1 MRLFHEPS
9 NAFSESDRAEL
20 ARKVAFTNF
29 SRLRAISGVVACG
42 AAGQLFFFGY
52 MNMLAL
58 PQGPNPFAL
67 SAFVWNFCW
76 SVAFIVYSTRRG
88 LCGPEEL
95 RRPDVRAMH
104 TCILALFAGIGV
116 IFAFGIYRLNNPI
129 HYTLFMIGCGALL
142 TFPNRVVLTGCSIAY
157 LYFLSVVVWLQ
168 PDRNRLGENVL
179 LGGAVTVM
187 AWIGARVVM
196 ETHVREFLAAKTIER
211 QRAQLAVQTV
221 ELSDRLVEIN
231 EAKTEVEARNLQLA
245 RLNRELKT
253 ANQLKDDLLGIAA
266 HDLRG
271 PLGTIK
277 GFAGIL
283 KRETDPESRPAG
295 FIREIEQASVSMLHL
310 VEQLL
315 ETARLEG
322 GIEVSARPVEVSRV
336 IETAVAE
343 SLPAAERK
351 NQRILAAAAPV
362 EVRADAALLG
372 EVLRNLIENALK
384 FSPPETTVR
393 VIAELAGEVVRL
405 IVSDEG
411 PGLSESDRAGLFEKF
426 RKLSAR
432 PTGGEPSSGLGL
444 WIVRQLVE
452 LQNGRVFAENNP
464 EQGCSFIIELPP
476 GNMAEPIF
484 AGTEKKKAVA
494 GQPLYR

>member
-1 MRLFHEPS
+1 MPLFHEPADS
-9 NAFSESDRAEL
+9 FPESDRAEL

-29 SRLRAISGVVACG
+29 SRFRAISGVVACG
-42 AAGQLFFFGY
+42 ATGQLYFFGY
-52 MNMLAL
+52 RNMLAV
-58 PQGPNPFAL
+58 PEGPSPIAL
-67 SAFVWNFCW
+67 TAFIWNFCW
-76 SVAFIVYSTRRG
+76 SVAFLIHSTRRG
-88 LCGPEEL
+88 LTGPEEL
-95 RRPDVRAMH
+95 QRRDVRMMNLSIVAIFM
-104 TCILALFAGIGV
+104 GIGV
-116 IFAFGIYRLNNPI
+116 LVAFGILRLNNPI
-129 HYTLFMIGCGALL
+129 HFTLFMIGCGAIL
-142 TFPNRVVLTGCSIAY
+142 TFPNRVVLIGCSVAY

-168 PDRNRLGENVL
+168 PDRNRIGENVL

-211 QRAQLAVQTV
+211 QRAQLAAQTV
-221 ELSDRLVEIN
+221 ELSERLVEIN
-231 EAKTEVEARNLQLA
+231 EAKSEVEARNLQLA

-253 ANQLKDDLLGIAA
+253 ANQVKDDLLGIAA

-271 PLGTIK
+271 PLGTIT

-283 KRETDPESRPAG
+283 KRETDPESRSAV

-322 GIEVSARPVEVSRV
+322 GIEASASPVDVSRA
-336 IETAVAE
+336 IESAVRE

-351 NQRILAAAAPV
+351 GQTIQVAAAPV
-362 EVRADAALLG
+362 EVRADAALLV

-384 FSPPETTVR
+384 FSPQGTVVR
-393 VIAELAGEVVRL
+393 VTAEPAGEVVRL
-405 IVSDEG
+405 AVSDEG
-411 PGLSESDRAGLFEKF
+411 PGLSDADRAGLFEKF

-464 EQGCSFIIELPP
+464 DRGCSFVIEFPSPP
-476 GNMAEPIF
+476 ASGESLT
-484 AGTEKKKAVA
+484 GTERNKNFA

>member
-1 MRLFHEPS
+1 MPLFHEPS
-9 NAFSESDRAEL
+9 NDFSNEDRAEL
-20 ARKVAFTNF
+20 ARKVSFTNF
-29 SRLRAISGVVACG
+29 SRFRAISGVVACG
-42 AAGQLFFFGY
+42 AAGQLFFLGY
-52 MNMLAL
+52 MNMLGL
-58 PQGPNPFAL
+58 PNGPNPIAL
-67 SAFVWNFCW
+67 SAFVWNFGW
-76 SVAFIVYSTRRG
+76 SVVFIVYSTRRG
-88 LCGPEEL
+88 LSGPEEL
-95 RRPDVRAMH
+95 RRRDVRLMH
-104 TCILALFAGIGV
+104 ACILALFAGIGV
-116 IFAFGIYRLNNPI
+116 IFAFAIVRLNNPI

-168 PDRNRLGENVL
+168 PDRNRIGENVL

-211 QRAQLAVQTV
+211 QRAQLAAQTV

-231 EAKTEVEARNLQLA
+231 EAKSEVEARNLQLA

-271 PLGTIK
+271 PLGTIR

-283 KRETDPESRPAG
+283 TRETDPESRPAG

-322 GIEVSARPVEVSRV
+322 GIEVSARPVDVTRA

-343 SLPAAERK
+343 SLPMAERK
-351 NQRILAAAAPV
+351 RQRILVSAAPV
-362 EVRADAALLG
+362 EVLADAALLG

-384 FSPPETTVR
+384 FSPPDTTVR
-393 VIAELAGEVVRL
+393 VTAEPAGEVVRL
-405 IVSDEG
+405 TVGDEG
-411 PGLSESDRAGLFEKF
+411 PGLSDADRAGLFEKF

-464 EQGCSFIIELPP
+464 DRGCSFIIELSPVP
-476 GNMAEPIF
+476 SSGESTS
-484 AGTEKKKAVA
+484 GTEKKKTVA

>member
-1 MRLFHEPS
+1 MPLFHEPS
-9 NAFSESDRAEL
+9 NNFSETDRVEF

-29 SRLRAISGVVACG
+29 TRFRAISGVIACG
-42 AAGQLFFFGY
+42 AAGQLFFLGY
-52 MNMLAL
+52 MNMLGL
-58 PQGPNPFAL
+58 PNGPNPFAL
-67 SAFVWNFCW
+67 SVFVWNFCW

-88 LCGPEEL
+88 LTGPEVL
-95 RRPDVRAMH
+95 RPRDVRLMH
-104 TCILALFAGIGV
+104 ACILAMFLGIGV
-116 IFAFGIYRLNNPI
+116 IFAFGIFRLNNPI

-142 TFPNRVVLTGCSIAY
+142 TFPNRVVLTGCAIAY
-157 LYFLSVVVWLQ
+157 LYFIAVVAWLQ
-168 PDRNRLGENVL
+168 PDRSRIGENVL
-179 LGGAVTVM
+179 LGSAVTVM

-211 QRAQLAVQTV
+211 QRAQLSAQTV
-221 ELSDRLVEIN
+221 ELSSRLVEIN
-231 EAKTEVEARNLQLA
+231 EAKSEVEARNLQLA
-245 RLNRELKT
+245 RLNRDLKT
-253 ANQLKDDLLGIAA
+253 ANQVKDDLLGIAA

-271 PLGTIK
+271 PLGVIK

-283 KRETDPESRPAG
+283 KRETDPESRPAV
-295 FIREIEQASVSMLHL
+295 FIREIEQASASMFHL

-322 GIEVSARPVEVSRV
+322 GIEVSATPVEVSRV
-336 IETAVAE
+336 VESAVRE

-351 NQRILAAAAPV
+351 GQRILASTVPV
-362 EVRADAALLG
+362 EVRADAALMV

-393 VIAELAGEVVRL
+393 VTAEPAGEVVRL

-411 PGLSESDRAGLFEKF
+411 PGLSEADRAGLFEKF

-452 LQNGRVFAENNP
+452 LQKGRVFAENNP
-464 EQGCSFIIELPP
+464 ERGCSFIIELPP
-476 GNMAEPIF
+476 AASAGVSVP
-484 AGTEKKKAVA
+484 GTEQNKNFS
-494 GQPLYR
+494 GQPLCR

>member
-9 NAFSESDRAEL
+9 NDFSTVDRAEF

-42 AAGQLFFFGY
+42 GAGQLFFFGY
-52 MNMLAL
+52 MNLLAL
-58 PQGPNPFAL
+58 PNGPNPFAL
-67 SAFVWNFCW
+67 SGFVWNFGW
-76 SVAFIVYSTRRG
+76 SAVFILYSTRRR
-88 LCGPEEL
+88 LSGPEEL
-95 RRPDVRAMH
+95 RPRDVGLMH
-104 TCILALFAGIGV
+104 ICILALFAGIGV
-116 IFAFGIYRLNNPI
+116 IFAFGIFRLNNPI
-129 HYTLFMIGCGALL
+129 HYTLFMIGCGAIL

-168 PDRNRLGENVL
+168 PDRNRIGENVL

-211 QRAQLAVQTV
+211 QRARMAAQTV

-231 EAKTEVEARNLQLA
+231 EAKSEVEARNLQLA

-271 PLGTIK
+271 PLGTIR

-322 GIEVSARPVEVSRV
+322 GIEVSARPVDVTRA

-343 SLPAAERK
+343 SLPMAERK
-351 NQRILAAAAPV
+351 RQRILVSAAPV
-362 EVRADAALLG
+362 EVLADAALLV

-393 VIAELAGEVVRL
+393 VTAEPAGEVVRL

-411 PGLSESDRAGLFEKF
+411 PGLSEADRAGLFEKF

-464 EQGCSFIIELPP
+464 ERGSSFVIELPLAP
-476 GNMAEPIF
+476 PFGDSTAE
-484 AGTEKKKAVA
+484 TEKKKTVA